1 MSTLLEL
8 ILQVNITRGDERMD
22 PRPFGVSH
30 SLPSRLDIFLV
41 TPRETADDGDVTVLV
56 DRVSDGFGN
65 GLDRLEVVFG
75 RGGEPGLDDVDAEL
89 RELAR
94 DVELLLGGERG
105 AGGLLAVA
113 EGGVED
119 ADVVGVGNAVGDVVR
134 AAAAEGV
141 RGERGWWI

>member
-1 MSTLLEL
+1 M
-8 ILQVNITRGDERMD
+8 NITRGDERVD

-30 SLPSRLDIFLV
+30 SLPSRLDISLV
-41 TPRETADDGDVTVLV
+41 APRETADDGDVTVLV
-56 DRVSDGFGN
+56 DGVSDGFGN

-75 RGGEPGLDDVDAEL
+75 RGGEPGLDDVHAEL

-94 DVELLLGGERG
+94 DVELLLGGEGG

-113 EGGVED
+113 ERGVED
-119 ADVVGVGNAVGDVVR
+119 ADVVAVGNAVGDVVR

-141 RGERGWWI
+141 GRERGRWI